1 MMDSQLNEL
10 IETIKRDGVQTAEKQ
25 AEQIIAAA
33 TERAEKITSDA
44 EHRAQTIIAEANTQK
59 EKIELSGN
67 EALKQAARDMVL
79 GVEAQLGSLFGVVVT
94 STVEQALND
103 EVLKRAIIAV
113 VETWAKEGETD
124 IAILL
129 SDGDRAQLESS
140 LRGELSQRLAAGA
153 EIRSSN
159 AVKSGFRVEM
169 RDGTVYYDF
178 TAEAIAEALSAY
190 VGPRLG
196 KLLRESVQGA

>member
-1 MMDSQLNEL
+1 MDSQLNEL

-25 AEQIIAAA
+25 AEQIIVAA
-33 TERAEKITSDA
+33 TERAEKITTDA
-44 EHRAQTIIAEANTQK
+44 QTRAQAIVAEANSER
-59 EKIELSGN
+59 EKIEFSSN
-67 EALKQAARDMVL
+67 EALKQAARDLVL
-79 GVEAQLGSLFGVVVT
+79 GVETQLSALFKSVVT
-94 STVEQALND
+94 STVEQGLDDA
-103 EVLKRAIIAV
+103 VLKQAIIAV
-113 VETWAKEGETD
+113 VEAWAKEGETE
-124 IAILL
+124 ISVLL
-129 SDGDRAQLESS
+129 SERDLGQLESA
-140 LRGELSQRLAAGA
+140 LRDQLSQRLSSGA